1 MNMAERT
8 ERMKKYIFMN
18 NFVIAI
24 QIILVVLSII
34 FNFLIDDFAVFI
46 TVFVHI
52 ALFVVYNGIVENIVE
67 YGYLRKKFAKICD
80 EAHSITSYSQLRIRM
95 YKASKNKKDVVSAK
109 LILQSVVK
117 SFIAILSFI
126 SLFFMISFE

>member
-8 ERMKKYIFMN
+8 ERMKKFILMN
-18 NFVIAI
+18 NIVITI

-34 FNFLIDDFAVFI
+34 FNFLIDDFVAFI
-46 TVFVHI
+46 TVIIHI
-52 ALFVVYNGIVENIVE
+52 AIFILYNVIVESIVE

-80 EAHSITSYSQLRIRM
+80 ETHYLQYSKLKKRM
-95 YKASKNKKDVVSAK
+95 YRAAKNKKDMVSAK
-109 LILQSVVK
+109 LILQSVIK
-117 SFIAILSFI
+117 SFIAIFSFI

>member
-8 ERMKKYIFMN
+8 EQMKKFIFMN
-18 NFVIAI
+18 NIVITL
-24 QIILVVLSII
+24 QIVLVVLSIV
-34 FNFLIDDFAVFI
+34 FNFSIDDSAVFI
-46 TVFVHI
+46 TVFIHI
-52 ALFVVYNGIVENIVE
+52 VIFVLYNIVVESVVE

-80 EAHSITSYSQLRIRM
+80 ETHYLRYLKLKKRM
-95 YKASKNKKDVVSAK
+95 YKASKNKNDTVSAK
-109 LILQSVVK
+109 LILQSVIK